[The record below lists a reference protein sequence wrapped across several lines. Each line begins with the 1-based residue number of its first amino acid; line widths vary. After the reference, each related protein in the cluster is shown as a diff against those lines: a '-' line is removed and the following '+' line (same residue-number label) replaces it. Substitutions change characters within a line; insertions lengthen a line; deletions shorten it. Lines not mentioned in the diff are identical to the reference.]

1 MSFFDSD
8 IIREEMESIFS
19 MQSEIYRNIQN
30 FPKMSRSEKFNHVEC
45 LSNLLEKQRV
55 LYARLSLS
63 DDPEAIEMKNKIE
76 EAVNILGFE
85 NADMN
90 LIFKSM
96 KRTIEHMQ
104 KSISLDTKET

>member
-19 MQSEIYRNIQN
+19 IQSDIYRNIQN

-45 LSNLLEKQRV
+45 LSNLLEKQSV